1 MRNLLN
7 FLIKYNYWFL
17 FLLLEVTSF
26 VLLFRFNHYQQSVY
40 FTSANGVAGK
50 VYEISGGISSY
61 FHLKSVNEDLLD
73 RNMWLEQRVAF
84 LEKSLQEQGLD
95 SVKLYSMARLAP
107 DDYRIF
113 KANVIK
119 NSLNKADNYI
129 TLDRGSSDGIRP
141 EMGVVD
147 ANGVVGIVYKTS
159 PRYSLVIPLL
169 NSKSSI
175 SCKIVGSEYFGYL
188 KWEGGDSR
196 FAYLKDLPRHAEFNL
211 GDTVVT
217 SGYSTVF
224 PEGVMVGTVD
234 DMSDSH
240 DGLSYLLKIKLAT
253 DFGKVSNVRVISR
266 SGQEEQNMLEGIIR
280 FGGEMAKEI
289 MTPRMDIVDLDMKTP
304 YPEVL
309 QCIVESNYSRIP
321 VYADSRDNIKGVLYI
336 KDLLPHLNK
345 PANFRWQSLIRP
357 PYFVP
362 ETKMIDDLLGD
373 FQKNKVHI
381 AIVVDEFGG
390 TSGIVTMEDI
400 IEEIVGEI
408 NDEYDEDE
416 RQYVRLNANTYVFEA
431 KVLLTDF
438 FRIMKLDDDFF
449 EEVEGEADTL
459 AGLLLEIKGEFPERH
474 EVIKY
479 KNYCFEVLEM
489 DDRRILK
496 IKVTVE
502 SPETSDEV

>member
-17 FLLLEVTSF
+17 FLLLEVASF
-26 VLLFRFNHYQQSVY
+26 ILLFRFNHYQQSVY

-50 VYEISGGISSY
+50 VYEISGGITSY
-61 FHLKSVNEDLLD
+61 FHLKTANEDLLD
-73 RNMWLEQRVAF
+73 RNMWLEQRLLF
-84 LEKSLQEQGLD
+84 LENVLKEEGLD
-95 SVKLYSMARLAP
+95 SARLYSMERLAP
-107 DDYRIF
+107 TEYQIF

-129 TLDRGSSDGIRP
+129 TLDRGTTEGIRP

-159 PRYSLVIPLL
+159 PHYSLVIPLL

-175 SCKIVGSEYFGYL
+175 SCKIVGSDYFGYL

-266 SGQEEQNMLEGIIR
+266 NGQDEQKALE
-280 FGGEMAKEI
+280 
-289 MTPRMDIVDLDMKTP
+289 
-304 YPEVL
+304 
-309 QCIVESNYSRIP
+309 SR
-321 VYADSRDNIKGVLYI
+321 ADEK
-336 KDLLPHLNK
+336 
-345 PANFRWQSLIRP
+345 
-357 PYFVP
+357 
-362 ETKMIDDLLGD
+362 
-373 FQKNKVHI
+373 
-381 AIVVDEFGG
+381 
-390 TSGIVTMEDI
+390 
-400 IEEIVGEI
+400 
-408 NDEYDEDE
+408 
-416 RQYVRLNANTYVFEA
+416 
-431 KVLLTDF
+431 
-438 FRIMKLDDDFF
+438 
-449 EEVEGEADTL
+449 
-459 AGLLLEIKGEFPERH
+459 
-474 EVIKY
+474 
-479 KNYCFEVLEM
+479 
-489 DDRRILK
+489 
-496 IKVTVE
+496 
-502 SPETSDEV
+502 

>member
-17 FLLLEVTSF
+17 FLLLEVASF
-26 VLLFRFNHYQQSVY
+26 ILLFRFNHYQQSVY

-50 VYEISGGISSY
+50 VYEISGGITSY
-61 FHLKSVNEDLLD
+61 FHLKTANEDLLD
-73 RNMWLEQRVAF
+73 RNMWLEQRLFF
-84 LEKSLQEQGLD
+84 LENVLKEKGLD
-95 SVKLYSMARLAP
+95 SARLYSMERLAP
-107 DDYRIF
+107 TEYQIF

-129 TLDRGSSDGIRP
+129 TLDRGTTEGIRP

-159 PRYSLVIPLL
+159 PHYSLVIPLL

-175 SCKIVGSEYFGYL
+175 SCKIVGSDYFGYL

-266 SGQEEQNMLEGIIR
+266 NGQDEQKALE
-280 FGGEMAKEI
+280 
-289 MTPRMDIVDLDMKTP
+289 
-304 YPEVL
+304 
-309 QCIVESNYSRIP
+309 SR
-321 VYADSRDNIKGVLYI
+321 ADEK
-336 KDLLPHLNK
+336 
-345 PANFRWQSLIRP
+345 
-357 PYFVP
+357 
-362 ETKMIDDLLGD
+362 
-373 FQKNKVHI
+373 
-381 AIVVDEFGG
+381 
-390 TSGIVTMEDI
+390 
-400 IEEIVGEI
+400 
-408 NDEYDEDE
+408 
-416 RQYVRLNANTYVFEA
+416 
-431 KVLLTDF
+431 
-438 FRIMKLDDDFF
+438 
-449 EEVEGEADTL
+449 
-459 AGLLLEIKGEFPERH
+459 
-474 EVIKY
+474 
-479 KNYCFEVLEM
+479 
-489 DDRRILK
+489 
-496 IKVTVE
+496 
-502 SPETSDEV
+502 

>member
-84 LEKSLQEQGLD
+84 LHSFPTRRSSDLRNMWLEQRVAFLEKSLQEQGLD
-95 SVKLYSMARLAP
+95 SVKLYSMVRLAP

-266 SGQEEQNMLEGIIR
+266 SGQEEQNMLE
-280 FGGEMAKEI
+280 K
-289 MTPRMDIVDLDMKTP
+289 
-304 YPEVL
+304 
-309 QCIVESNYSRIP
+309 
-321 VYADSRDNIKGVLYI
+321 
-336 KDLLPHLNK
+336 
-345 PANFRWQSLIRP
+345 
-357 PYFVP
+357 
-362 ETKMIDDLLGD
+362 
-373 FQKNKVHI
+373 
-381 AIVVDEFGG
+381 
-390 TSGIVTMEDI
+390 
-400 IEEIVGEI
+400 
-408 NDEYDEDE
+408 
-416 RQYVRLNANTYVFEA
+416 
-431 KVLLTDF
+431 
-438 FRIMKLDDDFF
+438 
-449 EEVEGEADTL
+449 EGE
-459 AGLLLEIKGEFPERH
+459 K
-474 EVIKY
+474 
-479 KNYCFEVLEM
+479 
-489 DDRRILK
+489 
-496 IKVTVE
+496 
-502 SPETSDEV
+502 